1 MVRLG
6 STPRPSPPTIRFEK
20 VPHENRANSRDTA
33 RTLTLLPL
41 SSTHSFPHHP
51 PTATIFASRAAH
63 ARVSLTSRRTAVR
76 PCALHRKRASSIVR
90 AESGRNGDAESKSSE
105 PSTSSS
111 STEEALKKSGGLID
125 FDEVMASI
133 DKVAARYDWLS
144 ASLGALA
151 GTSYGVYRGQPVGQA
166 LGITICATV
175 VALAVDE
182 MINDHEKNKED
193 RQ

>member
-1 MVRLG
+1 
-6 STPRPSPPTIRFEK
+6 
-20 VPHENRANSRDTA
+20 
-33 RTLTLLPL
+33 
-41 SSTHSFPHHP
+41 
-51 PTATIFASRAAH
+51 
-63 ARVSLTSRRTAVR
+63 
-76 PCALHRKRASSIVR
+76 
-90 AESGRNGDAESKSSE
+90 
-105 PSTSSS
+105 
-111 STEEALKKSGGLID
+111 LKKSGGLID

-182 MINDHEKNKED
+182 MINDHEKKKED